1 MCHGFLSIKGIQE
14 FINLRTLGYSLH
26 VSIKPTLLSFSDTKE
41 VKLLWQTS
49 SPWTFHPNII
59 KKYDNFKSKIKTT
72 NKQSSVQVG

>member
-1 MCHGFLSIKGIQE
+1 MRLGI
-14 FINLRTLGYSLH
+14 YSLH

>member
-1 MCHGFLSIKGIQE
+1 MCVMVFLSIKGIQE
-14 FINLRTLGYSLH
+14 FIHLCALGYSLN

-59 KKYDNFKSKIKTT
+59 KSIIIFKVKSKQQINCDLYK
-72 NKQSSVQVG
+72 

>member
-1 MCHGFLSIKGIQE
+1 MFFLSIKGIQE
-14 FINLRTLGYSLH
+14 FINLCTLGYSLH

-59 KKYDNFKSKIKTT
+59 RNIIILKVKSKQQINSLLYK
-72 NKQSSVQVG
+72 

>member
-1 MCHGFLSIKGIQE
+1 MCVMVFLSIKGIEE
-14 FINLRTLGYSLH
+14 FIHLGALRYSLH

-59 KKYDNFKSKIKTT
+59 KNITF
-72 NKQSSVQVG
+72 